1 MNVFFKLLTA
11 IGLGR
16 LTLQVMAGN
25 TEDNIRQQ
33 QDIQQC
39 QREEQLRQTMQ
50 PESDVHLHQ
59 KNTGETV
66 NQLMGDDS
74 SQPCFAINEVVLEG
88 EHHGRFQAVC
98 FKQMRTTSI

>member
-1 MNVFFKLLTA
+1 
-11 IGLGR
+11 
-16 LTLQVMAGN
+16 MAVN

-33 QDIQQC
+33 QDIQQR

-50 PESDVHLHQ
+50 PETDVRLQ
-59 KNTGETV
+59 GERV
-66 NQLMGDDS
+66 NETLNQPMGNDNK
-74 SQPCFAINEVVLEG
+74 QPCFAINEVVLEG